1 MPRSLVRLLLV
12 PALIVA
18 SPVLAH
24 DSWINRGFYRN
35 SAGEICCGAYDCKSY
50 SRASSTASGW
60 MIDGELVPFDEAMP
74 VPPPD
79 GEVTI
84 CRRTDGSRRCV
95 FGLKPGL

>member
-1 MPRSLVRLLLV
+1 MPRSLARLLLL
-12 PALIVA
+12 PALIIA
-18 SPVLAH
+18 SPVFAH

-35 SAGEICCGAYDCKSY
+35 SAGEFCCGANDCKSY
-50 SRASSTASGW
+50 SRTSSTPSGW